1 MIGIP
6 YQRFMKIRIYLF
18 IDKTVVTNPGND
30 IILDFPY
37 QFPGDG
43 KKVLIYRRHDPCA
56 EIQGGNQMIDKGI
69 FRSALHQMI
78 ILYRN
83 GQIPGSLQRMPGM
96 LTEIRAGQINIQKL
110 YRRIGNPKM
119 AGLDKLH

>member
-1 MIGIP
+1 
-6 YQRFMKIRIYLF
+6 
-18 IDKTVVTNPGND
+18 
-30 IILDFPY
+30 
-37 QFPGDG
+37 
-43 KKVLIYRRHDPCA
+43 
-56 EIQGGNQMIDKGI
+56 MIDKGI